1 MGETEQKI
9 FRGQPNNIGDLF
21 PPLFRHRL
29 VHYLTPYQIPW
40 TFCGWISGQCKC
52 KWELFG
58 PSLTADPHSLLPYN
72 RKGFIFLMI
81 KMISFTKRSKGMILS
96 KNIALTYFQPHIP
109 PFSPRMLPHL
119 CPSYQSEHQWLLR
132 PRPTHRNLLTS
143 PCQRAP
149 LRLNNQTISRLPWW

>member
-1 MGETEQKI
+1 MRLKTLRTLQQKI
-9 FRGQPNNIGDLF
+9 LRGQPNNIGDLF

-52 KWELFG
+52 KWELSG

-72 RKGFIFLMI
+72 GKGHFFMI

-96 KNIALTYFQPHIP
+96 KNIALTSFHPHIP
-109 PFSPRMLPHL
+109 PSHPKCSPI
-119 CPSYQSEHQWLLR
+119 C
-132 PRPTHRNLLTS
+132 
-143 PCQRAP
+143 AP
-149 LRLNNQTISRLPWW
+149 LTNQSTSDCFAPGPPTVICWPALVREHRLD